1 MATGQTILDLM
12 EGLDASL
19 QLQAS
24 ESGVTKGLIAA
35 NAAQDYLE
43 SLLALQ
49 PNNYGS
55 TFSTVTTTA
64 DTESTTFPS
73 GLLRLDRL
81 QYIHPETSRPGWDLE
96 FVGYT
101 GDQYGPPVTYPSL
114 QFDVSTTGKPQ
125 RYWTNGSVILWD
137 PVPDAV
143 HTVRYY
149 GLIAK
154 SDITASGTFGFPDIA
169 MLPLAQYAVELL
181 KIGTDDEV
189 QSLTAFGQKTFAPF
203 LQWAGRFNR
212 DRAPGYDY
220 RYYHSV

>member
-55 TFSTVTTTA
+55 TFSTVTTTP

-81 QYIHPETSRPGWDLE
+81 Q
-96 FVGYT
+96 
-101 GDQYGPPVTYPSL
+101 
-114 QFDVSTTGKPQ
+114 
-125 RYWTNGSVILWD
+125 
-137 PVPDAV
+137 
-143 HTVRYY
+143 
-149 GLIAK
+149 
-154 SDITASGTFGFPDIA
+154 
-169 MLPLAQYAVELL
+169 
-181 KIGTDDEV
+181 
-189 QSLTAFGQKTFAPF
+189 
-203 LQWAGRFNR
+203 
-212 DRAPGYDY
+212 
-220 RYYHSV
+220 

>member
-19 QLQAS
+19 QLQNS

-43 SLLALQ
+43 SLLALE
-49 PNNYGS
+49 PNSYGS
-55 TFSTVTTTA
+55 TFATVTTTA
-64 DTESTTFPS
+64 DAESTPFPS
-73 GLLRLDRL
+73 GLLRIDRL
-81 QYIHPETSRPGWDLE
+81 QYINPSTNRPERDLRFE
-96 FVGYT
+96 GYIGT
-101 GDQYGPPVTYPSL
+101 QYGDEYSGLSL
-114 QFDVSTTGKPQ
+114 STSTTGSPA
-125 RYWTNGSVILWD
+125 RYWTNGSVFLWD

-154 SDITASGTFGFPDIA
+154 SDITASGTFGFPDLA
-169 MLPLAQYAVELL
+169 MLPVAQYAVELL

-189 QSLTAFGQKTFAPF
+189 QSLAAFGQKAFAPF
-203 LQWAGRFNR
+203 LEWAGRFNR

>member
-19 QLQAS
+19 QIQDG
-24 ESGVTKGLIAA
+24 ESGVRKGLIAA

-43 SLLALQ
+43 SILALE

-55 TFSTVTTTA
+55 TFATVTTTA

-81 QYIHPETSRPGWDLE
+81 QYINPSTSRPIWDLE

-101 GDQYGPPVTYPSL
+101 GDQYGPASTYPSL
-114 QFDVSTTGKPQ
+114 QFDASTTGKPR

-149 GLIAK
+149 GLVAK
-154 SDITASGTFGFPDIA
+154 SDITASGTFDFPDIA
-169 MLPLAQYAVELL
+169 MTPVAQYAVELL
-181 KIGTDDEV
+181 KVGTDDAV
-189 QSLTAFGQKTFAPF
+189 DSISAFGQKTFEPF
-203 LQWAGRFNR
+203 LRWAGRFNR

>member
-1 MATGQTILDLM
+1 M
-12 EGLDASL
+12 
-19 QLQAS
+19 
-24 ESGVTKGLIAA
+24 
-35 NAAQDYLE
+35 
-43 SLLALQ
+43 
-49 PNNYGS
+49 
-55 TFSTVTTTA
+55 
-64 DTESTTFPS
+64 
-73 GLLRLDRL
+73 
-81 QYIHPETSRPGWDLE
+81 
-96 FVGYT
+96 
-101 GDQYGPPVTYPSL
+101 
-114 QFDVSTTGKPQ
+114 
-125 RYWTNGSVILWD
+125 
-137 PVPDAV
+137 PDAV

-189 QSLTAFGQKTFAPF
+189 QSLTAFGQKTIAPF

>member
-19 QLQAS
+19 QLQNS

-43 SLLALQ
+43 SLLALE
-49 PNNYGS
+49 PNSYGS
-55 TFSTVTTTA
+55 TFATVTTTA
-64 DTESTTFPS
+64 DAESTTFPS
-73 GLLRLDRL
+73 GLLRIDRL
-81 QYIHPETSRPGWDLE
+81 QYINPSTNRPERDLRFE
-96 FVGYT
+96 GYI
-101 GDQYGPPVTYPSL
+101 GAQYGDGYPGLSL
-114 QFDVSTTGKPQ
+114 STSTTGSPA
-125 RYWTNGSVILWD
+125 RYWTNGSVFLWD

-154 SDITASGTFGFPDIA
+154 SDITASGTFGFPDLA
-169 MLPLAQYAVELL
+169 MLPVAQYAVELL

-189 QSLTAFGQKTFAPF
+189 QSLVAFGQKAFAPF

>member
-19 QLQAS
+19 QLQNS

-35 NAAQDYLE
+35 NAAQEYLE
-43 SLLALQ
+43 SLLALE
-49 PNNYGS
+49 PNSYGS
-55 TFSTVTTTA
+55 TFATVPTTA
-64 DTESTTFPS
+64 DAASTTFPS
-73 GLLRLDRL
+73 GLLRIDRL
-81 QYIHPETSRPGWDLE
+81 QYINPSTNRPERDLRFE
-96 FVGYT
+96 GYIGT
-101 GDQYGPPVTYPSL
+101 QYGDEYSGLSL
-114 QFDVSTTGKPQ
+114 STSTTGSPA
-125 RYWTNGSVILWD
+125 RYWTNGSVFLWD

-154 SDITASGTFGFPDIA
+154 SDITASGTFGFPDLA
-169 MLPLAQYAVELL
+169 MLPVAQYAVELL

-189 QSLTAFGQKTFAPF
+189 QSWAAIGQKAFAPF
-203 LQWAGRFNR
+203 LEWAGRFNR

-220 RYYHSV
+220 RYYHSA

>member
-1 MATGQTILDLM
+1 MATGQTILALM
-12 EGLDASL
+12 EGLAASL
-19 QLQAS
+19 QLQNS

-43 SLLALQ
+43 SLLALE
-49 PNNYGS
+49 PNSYGS
-55 TFSTVTTTA
+55 TFATVTTTA
-64 DTESTTFPS
+64 DAESTTFPS
-73 GLLRLDRL
+73 GLLRIDRL
-81 QYIHPETSRPGWDLE
+81 QYINPSTNRPERDLRFE
-96 FVGYT
+96 GYIGT
-101 GDQYGPPVTYPSL
+101 QYGDEYSGLSL
-114 QFDVSTTGKPQ
+114 STSTTGSPA
-125 RYWTNGSVILWD
+125 RYWTNGSVFLWD

-154 SDITASGTFGFPDIA
+154 SDITASGTFGFPDLA
-169 MLPLAQYAVELL
+169 MLPVAQYAVELL

-189 QSLTAFGQKTFAPF
+189 QSLAAFGQKAFAPF
-203 LQWAGRFNR
+203 LEWAGRFNR